1 MPNPDALLL
10 KKFFFDGWFVR
21 EWFIDIDS
29 TELHTVPQISV
40 TDYKSY
46 FTIYMKEKLKDNC
59 YNDGTVEGRSR
70 MYDFIH
76 ENIDK
81 WQLVYNAL
89 CDREGNYDLK
99 KSALNKILKKI
110 LYIPG
115 YFLGPG
121 RQDHP
126 WYPDSY
132 PDPWHPQPQ

>member
-29 TELHTVPQISV
+29 TELHTVPRISV

-46 FTIYMKEKLKDNC
+46 FTIYMKEKLKDC
-59 YNDGTVEGRSR
+59 YYYYSGPVEGRSR

-89 CDREGNYDLK
+89 CDRDSTDGQVN
-99 KSALNKILKKI
+99 ALNDILDDMFAV
-110 LYIPG
+110 PG
-115 YFLGPG
+115 YFVTL
-121 RQDHP
+121 
-126 WYPDSY
+126 
-132 PDPWHPQPQ
+132 